1 MKSFSLK
8 LLAVAAASACGTA
21 AMAGSMVVTPSK
33 YAVEAITNSSAVTL
47 PAVALTIGVGRTTSQ
62 DFTVVVKPKTGSTFS
77 AASCTTALPT
87 FDDGTG
93 SGTIAASLK
102 RASTSECAYEIDV
115 TANIAAGDA
124 ANLTFT
130 GLVLASHTLGTVGA
144 TETVAVGVWDLGETA
159 RIDNSADLT
168 NTVGQT
174 YQGVTLTAT
183 QDTGTTTN
191 VDDSRGPL
199 FGFLAANDDTANIA
213 SANFALNIN
222 GSLLT
227 NAGVQ
232 FTNAA
237 LTNVTFT
244 VTGDF
249 DGVSTNFTAA
259 SNASVNAAAMTVT
272 VAGSGASTTASF
284 TATSAQLNAT
294 GDTNGNVGL
303 KTLGTKSLGTSRTY
317 GLSAVVN
324 PALTGVAD
332 QNLAGNASWWVW
344 GANAVELRS
353 AFFNN
358 DTTNGNFTRFFFQN
372 TGAAAA
378 YSAVCYSDDDAK
390 TVTYGTAKTGTMR
403 SGQTTIVAADIC
415 TFSAGQRGAI
425 TFTVNAPVSNIK
437 GVYQQALNG
446 AAAGYIA
453 LERPYG
459 NNNTS
464 NGKNF

>member
-1 MKSFSLK
+1 
-8 LLAVAAASACGTA
+8 
-21 AMAGSMVVTPSK
+21 
-33 YAVEAITNSSAVTL
+33 
-47 PAVALTIGVGRTTSQ
+47 
-62 DFTVVVKPKTGSTFS
+62 
-77 AASCTTALPT
+77 
-87 FDDGTG
+87 
-93 SGTIAASLK
+93 
-102 RASTSECAYEIDV
+102 YEIDV
-115 TANIAAGDA
+115 TTGFDANNGILNFA
-124 ANLTFT
+124 
-130 GLVLASHTLGTVGA
+130 GLVLASHGLGTVAA
-144 TETVAVGVWDLGETA
+144 TETIGVGVWDLGETA

-191 VDDSRGPL
+191 VDDTRGPL
-199 FGFLAANDDTANIA
+199 FGFLAANDDTVNIA

-227 NAGVQ
+227 NAGAT

-249 DGVSTNFTAA
+249 DGVSTNFTAG

-272 VAGSGASTTASF
+272 VAGTGASTTASF

-294 GDTNGNVGL
+294 GATNGNVGL
-303 KTLGTKSLGTSRTY
+303 RTLGTKSLGTSRTY

-324 PALTGVAD
+324 PALAGVAD